1 MGNKFLQEL
10 FGEFGDLR
18 KATILYDR
26 SGRSTGQAEIEFTR
40 ASDAE
45 RAKEQYNGVPL
56 DGITKF
62 YGFYIM
68 NLFQEEQ

>member
-1 MGNKFLQEL
+1 M
-10 FGEFGDLR
+10 R

-56 DGITKF
+56 DGMIIFSGVYK
-62 YGFYIM
+62 
-68 NLFQEEQ
+68 L

>member
-1 MGNKFLQEL
+1 M
-10 FGEFGDLR
+10 R

-56 DGITKF
+56 DGKVKF
-62 YGFYIM
+62 YGFFYII
-68 NLFQEEQ
+68 NDV

>member
-1 MGNKFLQEL
+1 M
-10 FGEFGDLR
+10 R

-62 YGFYIM
+62 YDFYNMNRDAKGFRPKMEIG
-68 NLFQEEQ
+68 LPVHIFA